1 MELYFAFK
9 KDPPKEW
16 EGITGV
22 KAVRA
27 DQLSSI
33 EGKFVVVVGDRE
45 LAERLRVGYLSEEEA
60 QEFLEF
66 LKRKLA
72 GQAQ

>member
-1 MELYFAFK
+1 M
-9 KDPPKEW
+9 
-16 EGITGV
+16 
-22 KAVRA
+22 
-27 DQLSSI
+27 
-33 EGKFVVVVGDRE
+33 VVGDRE